1 MTAQL
6 DVHNLEVSY
15 GQARALNGVSFSVPS
30 GSLNAVVGA
39 NGAGKTSLVRA
50 IAGMLRPSGGQVLF
64 NGIDITGL
72 ESSDDLRVGHWP
84 GGRGATDF
92 SDAYNR

>member
-1 MTAQL
+1 
-6 DVHNLEVSY
+6 
-15 GQARALNGVSFSVPS
+15 VSFSVPS

-72 ESSDDLRVGHWP
+72 ESSETCELGIGQVAE
-84 GGRGATDF
+84 GRQIFRRLPSMKTFSSAARCGARRATTQ
-92 SDAYNR
+92 

>member
-6 DVHNLEVSY
+6 DVRNLEVSY

-64 NGIDITGL
+64 NGTDITGL
-72 ESSDDLRVGHWP
+72 EFERDLRVGHRP